1 MLLRTTLEDVQDI
14 AAKLQ
19 FCSHSY
25 FADSFRKLYGL
36 SPSEYRQRKENI

>member
-1 MLLRTTLEDVQDI
+1 MLLRTPLEDVQDI

-19 FCSHSY
+19 FCSRSY